1 MTYDFSEPFATKLLP
16 KEMDCLAPDGS
27 QIRELVALPGA
38 TCCHC
43 TLPVAGISK
52 AVIHKTVSEIWYF
65 LTGTGQVWRKS
76 GDRESTVEVSAGCAL
91 SIPQGTAFQFKNT
104 GTSDL
109 VLVFVTIPPWP
120 GPDEAEPTV
129 GPW

>member
-1 MTYDFSEPFATKLLP
+1 MTYEFSEPFATKLLP

-27 QIRELVALPGA
+27 QIRELVALPSA

-43 TLPVAGISK
+43 TLPVGGISK
-52 AVIHKTVSEIWYF
+52 AVTHKTVCEIWYF
-65 LTGTGQVWRKS
+65 LSGTGQVWRKF
-76 GDRESTVEVSAGCAL
+76 GTTESITDVAAGSAL

-104 GTSDL
+104 GNCDL
-109 VLVFVTIPPWP
+109 ALVFVTLPPWP
-120 GPDEAEPTV
+120 GQDEAEPAS